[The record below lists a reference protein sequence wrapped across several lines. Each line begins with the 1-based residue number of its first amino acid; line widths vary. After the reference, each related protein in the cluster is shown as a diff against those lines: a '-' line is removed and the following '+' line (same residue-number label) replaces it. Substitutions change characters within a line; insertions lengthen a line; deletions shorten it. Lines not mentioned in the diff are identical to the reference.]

1 MIFTLYAVT
10 VFVCLLLCLIIV
22 IIGDIKEIDKKT
34 DFLGF
39 ADNDLKE
46 NYN

>member
-10 VFVCLLLCLIIV
+10 VFLCLLLCLIIV
-22 IIGDIKEIDKKT
+22 IIGDIKKIDEKI

-39 ADNDLKE
+39 ADNDIREKL
-46 NYN
+46 

>member
-10 VFVCLLLCLIIV
+10 VFVCLLLCLIVV
-22 IIGDIKEIDKKT
+22 IIGDIKKIDEKI

-39 ADNDLKE
+39 ADNDVMEKL
-46 NYN
+46 